1 MMKFILTAA
10 FIVIGTMSFLAG
22 CVEVGDSTSGVDACL
37 GDATECGDNH
47 DESTV
52 DNSTETS

>member
-1 MMKFILTAA
+1 MKYLITACL
-10 FIVIGTMSFLAG
+10 IIIGTMSFLAG
-22 CVEVGDSTSGVDACL
+22 CVEVGDSTSGVDVCT

-52 DNSTETS
+52 DNSSETS